1 MTKCKI
7 GDWEFDLEDISSYS
21 PVVVDGCI
29 VSYRVFSV
37 RDQFGQQQMIELT
50 REQGFEL
57 EAYFHA
63 RQRAFYPVEG
73 GD

>member
-1 MTKCKI
+1 MKNITI
-7 GDWEFDLEDISSYS
+7 GQWKLNLEDISSFT
-21 PVVVDGCI
+21 PVVVDGSI

-50 REQGFEL
+50 RDEGFDL
-57 EAYFHA
+57 EAAFQA
-63 RQRAFYPVEG
+63 RHRAFYPVEG